1 VYTGSRVIWIVVS
14 PRTAAFEYA
23 LEAAPIY
30 GVFPTLNGPPVGM
43 RAQGKFGVSREPD
56 TQAIKVRDRSVE
68 TYFTGTIVPEG
79 K

>member
-1 VYTGSRVIWIVVS
+1 
-14 PRTAAFEYA
+14 
-23 LEAAPIY
+23 
-30 GVFPTLNGPPVGM
+30 M

-68 TYFTGTIVPEG
+68 TYFAGTIMPEG